1 MYVGAVPKKAAD
13 VWLQQLN
20 ACRITGV
27 TPDTDLAAWVASLPG
42 ASFAKL
48 EKAGLVAPRAAARE
62 VVSLGQLTKAFT
74 ERSSSKPATVRSFK
88 QTLDSLEACFGAN
101 TPIGL
106 LTAEDADH
114 WRAWVV
120 QDKKG
125 SGHRKK
131 KRTTEDNR
139 LAAATVAKR
148 VNLTRPSGRN
158 QRGFVT
164 QA

>member
-1 MYVGAVPKKAAD
+1 MHTCCAGGSEEISIRALAERVIARSGSQSTIRTISYDDAYEAGFEDMERRVP
-13 VWLQQLN
+13 N
-20 ACRITGV
+20 
-27 TPDTDLAAWVASLPG
+27 TD
-42 ASFAKL
+42 
-48 EKAGLVAPRAAARE
+48 RAAAM
-62 VVSLGQLTKAFT
+62 V
-74 ERSSSKPATVRSFK
+74 SFK